1 MKKAVEFK
9 NVSFCYNNSPQVL
22 SDVSFTLNYGEI
34 TLLTGE
40 SGQGK
45 STVLSVIAGIIPNVA
60 PGEISGEILING
72 ESISGKPLSETCRE
86 AGVVLQNADSQIIH
100 NTVEDESAFGCENF
114 GFPQDR
120 ISRCIE
126 VACNKTGLEKNMA
139 TRTLSGGQ
147 KQKLITASALATE
160 QKILIFDEPL
170 ANLDVK
176 FTLQLMRLLRRLA
189 DEGYCILI
197 IEHRTDMIAD
207 FADRFLTIR
216 NGKITESEKREVVS
230 NSTKQ
235 IPDTSV
241 YSAQKEIL
249 LKLKNVNFTVKKKEI
264 LKDVSLEV
272 YKGER
277 LLILGENGCGK
288 TTLMRILAKLYKPT
302 GGEYIQNIL
311 PSERRNK
318 GSKKWFGKVGVVYQ
332 NPNYQLFMP
341 SVKQEIEFNAFSPEY
356 AREIT
361 NRFNLEKIA
370 DRHPQ
375 SLSEGQKRKVT
386 LAAVLAGKPDLL
398 LLDEPTVG
406 QDYNSLF
413 LITNAINQIHNETGS
428 TIITI
433 THDVRCA
440 DAFCDRAAV
449 IKEGKVLNIGG
460 KETAQEF
467 FEQLSKEI
475 QL

>member
-1 MKKAVEFK
+1 
-9 NVSFCYNNSPQVL
+9 
-22 SDVSFTLNYGEI
+22 
-34 TLLTGE
+34 
-40 SGQGK
+40 
-45 STVLSVIAGIIPNVA
+45 
-60 PGEISGEILING
+60 
-72 ESISGKPLSETCRE
+72 
-86 AGVVLQNADSQIIH
+86 
-100 NTVEDESAFGCENF
+100 
-114 GFPQDR
+114 
-120 ISRCIE
+120 
-126 VACNKTGLEKNMA
+126 
-139 TRTLSGGQ
+139 
-147 KQKLITASALATE
+147 
-160 QKILIFDEPL
+160 
-170 ANLDVK
+170 
-176 FTLQLMRLLRRLA
+176 
-189 DEGYCILI
+189 
-197 IEHRTDMIAD
+197 
-207 FADRFLTIR
+207 
-216 NGKITESEKREVVS
+216 
-230 NSTKQ
+230 
-235 IPDTSV
+235 
-241 YSAQKEIL
+241 
-249 LKLKNVNFTVKKKEI
+249 
-264 LKDVSLEV
+264 
-272 YKGER
+272 
-277 LLILGENGCGK
+277 
-288 TTLMRILAKLYKPT
+288 MRILAKLYKPT

-361 NRFNLEKIA
+361 NRLNLEKIA

-398 LLDEPTVG
+398 LIDEPTVG
-406 QDYNSLF
+406 QDYNSLC